1 MTPRLR
7 HALLLASLATLIQAG
22 AARAEE
28 VREASG
34 NPAAVAPEYPEASGT
49 ATDPGVAESGTA
61 TPAMQP
67 DTASGPDSATLDAR
81 RGEVYERFRALVAE
95 DRYAEAV
102 PLAREVLRLTQ
113 QIDPD
118 HEDLP
123 TAYNNLAVAE
133 LRAGDPR
140 ASVESF
146 RKALDLLESSKGI
159 GSRRLIAP
167 MAGLGAAYNALG
179 EPVLAAEQ
187 LERAIA
193 VSRRA
198 AGLFNLE
205 QLELMDALV
214 RAYSAVGYIEG
225 IDRERRYALQ
235 VVEKRFGY
243 GDPRTLPRVNEL
255 AEWYEATGRYA
266 AARLFYRRALDIAS
280 RESGGRTPATINALL
295 AIARTHRLQFAEDP
309 ESLVE
314 VQDPMSRYG
323 EPLGTSRPYTTAP
336 PAAAIQPQ
344 LAGRPRLDP
353 DGRKALDQ
361 ALTLLESSADPP
373 AALMSRALLEH
384 GDWFMT
390 AGSAVEALQYY
401 ERAWPL
407 FASLG
412 AAGGSANPLV
422 TPRRLLY
429 RAPPGQRRSRLLS
442 GDDIIELRGDF
453 LVDVGASGQPV
464 NVESAGGNLSETQ
477 AELVQRALR
486 RAVFSPAHADGKP
499 VATTG
504 YRLSETWFEF
514 AKDYEARSGGD
525 ALPEPSSAGGD
536 SAAAGGSGAGAPDSS
551 GSAAA
556 GGAAEEAPDVG
567 GLAAPGGREED
578 AGEDVDDADG
588 AEAAPA
594 AEPPPG
600 S

>member
-7 HALLLASLATLIQAG
+7 HALLLASLATLVPAG
-22 AARAEE
+22 AARAQEA
-28 VREASG
+28 REAPARPDAQAAPAPTPD
-34 NPAAVAPEYPEASGT
+34 PAA
-49 ATDPGVAESGTA
+49 
-61 TPAMQP
+61 
-67 DTASGPDSATLDAR
+67 LDAR

-95 DRYAEAV
+95 GRYAEAV
-102 PLAREVLRLTQ
+102 PLAREVLQLTEQ
-113 QIDPD
+113 LDPD

-140 ASVESF
+140 ASLESF

-167 MAGLGAAYNALG
+167 LAGLGAAYNALG

-214 RAYSAVGYIEG
+214 RAYSAIGYIEG

-243 GDPRTLPRVNEL
+243 GDPRALPRVNEL

-314 VQDPMSRYG
+314 PPDPMSRYG
-323 EPLGTSRPYTTAP
+323 EPLGTSRSFSTVP

-344 LAGRPRLDP
+344 LAGRVRLDP

-361 ALTLLESSADPP
+361 ALALLESSADPP
-373 AALMSRALLEH
+373 PALMSRALLEH

-390 AGSAVEALQYY
+390 AGSTSEALEYY

-407 FASLG
+407 LDSL
-412 AAGGSANPLV
+412 AAADGTANPLA

-429 RAPPGQRRSRLLS
+429 RAPPGQRRSRLLT
-442 GDDIIELRGDF
+442 GTEIIELRGDF
-453 LVDVGASGQPV
+453 LVDVGASGQAV
-464 NVESAGGNLSETQ
+464 NVEAAGGNLSETQ
-477 AELVQRALR
+477 SALVERALR

-499 VATTG
+499 VPATG

-514 AKDYEARSGGD
+514 ESDYEARSGGD
-525 ALPEPSSAGGD
+525 ASPEPSSAGGG
-536 SAAAGGSGAGAPDSS
+536 SAAAGGS
-551 GSAAA
+551 
-556 GGAAEEAPDVG
+556 AEEAPDSGGSGAAGVTEAGVSEPVG
-567 GLAAPGGREED
+567 SAPAGGPPEAAPDSGGAPPPGASEED
-578 AGEDVDDADG
+578 AVEPGDDAAG